1 MPCSH
6 ICEWGLLKRKQ
17 CYIYAKQTKMASTT
31 TKKNQHTNSNDVQ
44 DSPDVITLSFVV
56 VWIWSIIKV
65 NQDGRTNERTNALPK
80 RNITP
85 PTLDNAM
92 NLYFPLTVQYFLIYI
107 IIITFKVFPIAYS
120 EIPHFPHKMNDKN
133 KL

>member
-1 MPCSH
+1 
-6 ICEWGLLKRKQ
+6 
-17 CYIYAKQTKMASTT
+17 MASTT
-31 TKKNQHTNSNDVQ
+31 TKKNQHKNDNDVQ
-44 DSPDVITLSFVV
+44 DSPDIITLWFVV

-65 NQDGRTNERTNALPK
+65 NQDGQTNVRNAISP
-80 RNITP
+80 P
-85 PTLDNAM
+85 PTLNNAM

-120 EIPHFPHKMNDKN
+120 EIYHFPHKMKDKN